1 MTGAFVEK
9 SASLHD
15 TYKTPCSS
23 SMPYY
28 ATPISPDCANPS
40 NSRQETSD
48 NNTSLDL
55 LLGLLNKFFLGASL
69 GGCVHKDRL
78 VGSWRLPVKRARYWL
93 VGGEHI
99 TLSGWSFSKRP
110 ELYQTIGNC
119 AETYPIVHLL
129 RGLNMT
135 NGNVHGLALR
145 KKAVREP
152 RPNDLSARVNL
163 VIDEELGFVV
173 INGIVPGKVYPYY
186 GNISTFT
193 PDSMTAN

>member
-1 MTGAFVEK
+1 MTWL
-9 SASLHD
+9 SSLRQINFGRELGIEFSTLSRLD
-15 TYKTPCSS
+15 
-23 SMPYY
+23 Y

-129 RGLNMT
+129 R
-135 NGNVHGLALR
+135 
-145 KKAVREP
+145 
-152 RPNDLSARVNL
+152 
-163 VIDEELGFVV
+163 
-173 INGIVPGKVYPYY
+173 
-186 GNISTFT
+186 
-193 PDSMTAN
+193 